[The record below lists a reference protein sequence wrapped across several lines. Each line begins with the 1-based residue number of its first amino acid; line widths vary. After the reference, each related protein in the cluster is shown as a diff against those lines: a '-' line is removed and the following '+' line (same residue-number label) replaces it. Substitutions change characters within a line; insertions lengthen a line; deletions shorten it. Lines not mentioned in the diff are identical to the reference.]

1 MALCAVREAPRA
13 KRLMYN
19 TIGLQEHMMSGTA
32 KNYEV
37 RYRATTHGM
46 RGSDRRTAT
55 PQKLRRGGGAVQY
68 ISMPEM

>member
-1 MALCAVREAPRA
+1 MALSAKRKAPRA

-19 TIGLQEHMMSGTA
+19 TIGLQEHMISGTA
-32 KNYEV
+32 MNYEV

-46 RGSDRRTAT
+46 RGSDRGTVA

-68 ISMPEM
+68 IIMPK